1 MIGLASAGCS
11 CKSSQKTT
19 ERCVSGGVKEIL
31 VLLPLKRAVASGMSS
46 VAGAGVTVFLGCRR
60 SCNRTS
66 ALVFIVASVEGLVGT
81 GAGAPMGR
89 PRGRGSVAG
98 GSQWWTTLSLSNE
111 RAQWK

>member
-1 MIGLASAGCS
+1 MA
-11 CKSSQKTT
+11 
-19 ERCVSGGVKEIL
+19 
-31 VLLPLKRAVASGMSS
+31 
-46 VAGAGVTVFLGCRR
+46 VFLGCRR

-81 GAGAPMGR
+81 GAGAPVGR